1 MLELVLQGIDLLFKY
16 LQGWSFHLS
25 SHSPGGYSCVYRA
38 VFPTGPREGFL
49 QHKLP
54 PPGFAGYL
62 LYNHLLLHNLL
73 HSTSSWHILPSAPLL
88 QAGGSSSLSPDPPR
102 EQTHRAAGP
111 GLNCDQVLPHKAG
124 TDLRRGSMCHLVSV
138 LTKSNSAQ
146 SFSASPSQM
155 LLSASFPTHPPHT
168 IQPGLNI
175 DQPVPVWFVPS
186 QSLPQPGCL

>member
-1 MLELVLQGIDLLFKY
+1 MCTGQYFPLAPGRVSFSTNCPLL
-16 LQGWSFHLS
+16 
-25 SHSPGGYSCVYRA
+25 A
-38 VFPTGPREGFL
+38 
-49 QHKLP
+49 
-54 PPGFAGYL
+54 FAGYL

-102 EQTHRAAGP
+102 EQNHRAAGP

-168 IQPGLNI
+168 IQPGLNF